1 MNTIERIRR
10 LPCWRSA
17 PRIRPIAWG
26 RTNQNFF
33 VQAGDRSFFAR
44 LGVDLPHHG
53 ISRANEVRCCR
64 LGAAAGVAPKVV
76 FATEGVLVTE
86 FVDGRTL
93 VQGEPVSSE
102 LLVRLARCLRR
113 LHEATVPE
121 DLAPFDPAGTCRRQL
136 EVLPDTRV
144 SSSRRRRILKI
155 LVRAPELRPRSLIH
169 ADLIPENVIVR
180 DGSLFLVDWEYA
192 GFGDP
197 LVDLAMVAVHFGL
210 LEEQRQTFLAAY
222 GGVEPDVVTRLM
234 PVIAAREA
242 IWCET
247 QIHVTGL
254 AGDLESYAR
263 LCWDRI
269 EANP

>member
-1 MNTIERIRR
+1 MNAIERIRR

-17 PRIRPIAWG
+17 PRIRPIARG

-76 FATEGVLVTE
+76 FA
-86 FVDGRTL
+86 
-93 VQGEPVSSE
+93 
-102 LLVRLARCLRR
+102 
-113 LHEATVPE
+113 
-121 DLAPFDPAGTCRRQL
+121 
-136 EVLPDTRV
+136 
-144 SSSRRRRILKI
+144 
-155 LVRAPELRPRSLIH
+155 
-169 ADLIPENVIVR
+169 
-180 DGSLFLVDWEYA
+180 
-192 GFGDP
+192 
-197 LVDLAMVAVHFGL
+197 
-210 LEEQRQTFLAAY
+210 
-222 GGVEPDVVTRLM
+222 
-234 PVIAAREA
+234 AREA

-254 AGDLESYAR
+254 AGDLETYAR